1 MPAAAT
7 LLLTLLS
14 LARPARAEGS
24 ATVLLTVAAEAS
36 DAEAL
41 RAVTAELLERLSLAV
56 ELRRVERIELQEI
69 RQPPPSSVRYFARA
83 WVGFAQNG
91 RARLYLEHTA
101 SDRVLVRDVNDD
113 ARNPE
118 LVREEL
124 GHILQSALEG
134 LKSGE
139 QIGAP
144 RREALRAAGD
154 EAEAPAKPAP
164 ASAATRPGPP
174 AHDSRPRT
182 WRFGPRYEL
191 SWLGDGSHFEDG
203 PGAVFGVA
211 APGAPRWGVE
221 LGGYF
226 YRPLRIDTTPIGA
239 RLQSW
244 ALLALASVDAWRG
257 TAARL
262 RVSAGIEGDF
272 VRVSPFAQGAQ
283 TTTLASSRWLKLALG
298 RFVVTYAHD
307 LGSRM
312 DLELSLGAVLDASGT
327 RYVVQSNQ
335 GEVRVL
341 TPWPVRPLVA
351 VGVTVP

>member
-1 MPAAAT
+1 M
-7 LLLTLLS
+7 
-14 LARPARAEGS
+14 
-24 ATVLLTVAAEAS
+24 LLTVAAGAN

-41 RAVTAELLERLSLAV
+41 RAVTSELLERLSFEV

-83 WVGFAQNG
+83 WIGFAQNG

-101 SDRVLVRDVNDD
+101 SDRVLVRDVSDE
-113 ARNPE
+113 AHNPE

-134 LKSGE
+134 LRAGE

-154 EAEAPAKPAP
+154 EAEAPPVAAPPPPAP
-164 ASAATRPGPP
+164 EPTTPATPEAR
-174 AHDSRPRT
+174 SRA

-191 SWLGDGSHFEDG
+191 SWLGDGSRFEDG
-203 PGAVFGVA
+203 PGAVFGLA
-211 APGAPRWGVE
+211 LPGAPRWGVE

-226 YRPLRIDTTPIGA
+226 FRPLRIDTTPIGA

-244 ALLALASVDAWRG
+244 ALLALASVEAWRG
-257 TAARL
+257 SAARL
-262 RVSAGIEGDF
+262 RIAAGIEADF
-272 VRVSPFAQGAQ
+272 VRVSPFAQSGQ
-283 TTTLASSRWLKLALG
+283 SVTLASSRWLKLALG
-298 RFVVTYAHD
+298 RVVLTYAHD

-312 DLELSLGAVLDASGT
+312 DLELSLGAVVDASGT
-327 RYVVQSNQ
+327 RYVVQSSD
-335 GEVRVL
+335 GELQVL
-341 TPWPVRPLVA
+341 SPWPVRPLAA

>member
-1 MPAAAT
+1 MAA
-7 LLLTLLS
+7 LLLALLS
-14 LARPARAEGS
+14 SARPARAESS
-24 ATVLLTVAAEAS
+24 ATVLLTVAAEAN

-41 RAVTAELLERLSLAV
+41 RAVASELLERLSFEV

-69 RQPPPSSVRYFARA
+69 RQRPPSGMRYYARV

-113 ARNPE
+113 GHNPE

-134 LKSGE
+134 LKAGE

-154 EAEAPAKPAP
+154 EAETPARAVP
-164 ASAATRPGPP
+164 ASKAAPP
-174 AHDSRPRT
+174 ASPSAELRPRT

-203 PGAVFGVA
+203 PGAVFGLAV
-211 APGAPRWGVE
+211 PGAPRFGVE

-226 YRPLRIDTTPIGA
+226 RRPVRIETTPIGA

-244 ALLALASVDAWRG
+244 GLLALASLDAWRG
-257 TAARL
+257 TSARL
-262 RVSAGIEGDF
+262 RLAAGIEGAF
-272 VRVSPFAQGAQ
+272 VRVSPFAQSGQSA
-283 TTTLASSRWLKLALG
+283 TLASNRWLKLALG

-312 DLELSLGAVLDASGT
+312 DLELSLGALLDASGT
-327 RYVVQSNQ
+327 RYIAESDQ

-341 TPWPVRPLVA
+341 SPWPVRPLAA